1 MTLWTHSRSFT
12 RTSFF
17 KVSPSHHSCG
27 EIFKKLQLL
36 FYLDFPS
43 KVNNRSYRHDLYFQ
57 RKLRAGIFQTGA
69 SHGSLSNTVWRIAWL
84 EGRRRCPA
92 APPCALLACPRASIV
107 VLGSLAARAKLVG
120 SIGRLLND
128 LDGEPDSPS
137 KGWLGHARGS
147 IGARCA
153 RRRSDPKARLSAPYP
168 RKVARRA
175 GSRAGAVWLWRS
187 DWVRGLTLCASI
199 GERRSTRS
207 TTPSTPA
214 SLRTTRPT

>member
-1 MTLWTHSRSFT
+1 MRLVFSSQASPVHFGGSELPLRAALDGATAAQRAGPRAAQPQFDACIAGLDSPCE
-12 RTSFF
+12 RTS
-17 KVSPSHHSCG
+17 
-27 EIFKKLQLL
+27 I
-36 FYLDFPS
+36 
-43 KVNNRSYRHDLYFQ
+43 
-57 RKLRAGIFQTGA
+57 
-69 SHGSLSNTVWRIAWL
+69 
-84 EGRRRCPA
+84 
-92 APPCALLACPRASIV
+92 
-107 VLGSLAARAKLVG
+107 VG
-120 SIGRLLND
+120 SDGRLLND

-137 KGWLGHARGS
+137 KGCHARARGS

-153 RRRSDPKARLSAPYP
+153 RRRSGRNSCLSAPYL
-168 RKVARRA
+168 RKVARRP